1 MMRAFL
7 SKDAS
12 FEGVFFTGVRTTGI
26 FCRPTCSARKPR
38 PENVEFFANAPAAIL
53 AGYRPCRRCEPM
65 KTPGATPE
73 WIHPLIIEVE
83 ADPTRRWRDRDL
95 RARGLDPA
103 RVRRW
108 FQAEHGMTFHA
119 YSRARRLGQALGRI
133 REGSTVSETAFAS
146 GYDSLSGFNEAFRKL
161 AGGSPTDVQ
170 GATGVVVTRI
180 GTPLGPM
187 VAAATSEAVCLLE
200 FADRPKLPTQFRTLT
215 RRLDCVLAPGSSPLL
230 AELARELE
238 AYFKTG
244 RADFSVP
251 LVLPGT
257 LFQTKTWAEL
267 RTVPAGSTISYGEL
281 ARRLAR
287 PSAVRAVARANGDNR
302 IAILVPCHRVIG
314 SDGSLTGYGGGIWR
328 KRKLLELEGV
338 TL

>member
-1 MMRAFL
+1 M
-7 SKDAS
+7 KIP
-12 FEGVFFTGVRTTGI
+12 GV
-26 FCRPTCSARKPR
+26 
-38 PENVEFFANAPAAIL
+38 
-53 AGYRPCRRCEPM
+53 
-65 KTPGATPE
+65 TPD
-73 WIHPLIIEVE
+73 WIHPLLAAVE
-83 ADPTRRWRDRDL
+83 ANPTRRWRDRDL

-119 YSRARRLGQALGRI
+119 YSRACRLGQAIGRI

-146 GYDSLSGFNEAFRKL
+146 GYESLSGFNEAFRKL
-161 AGGSPTDVQ
+161 AGGSPTDIQ
-170 GATGVVVTRI
+170 SATGVVVTRI

-215 RRLDCVLAPGSSPLL
+215 RRLGCVLTPGSNPLL
-230 AELARELE
+230 VELARELE
-238 AYFKTG
+238 AYFETG
-244 RADFSVP
+244 RADLSVP
-251 LVLPGT
+251 LLLPGT
-257 LFQTKTWAEL
+257 PFQTETWAEL
-267 RTVPAGSTISYGEL
+267 RKVPAGSTVSYAEL

-338 TL
+338 WLDR